1 MSELARRAALIFNPA
16 SGQLS
21 NRRAAV
27 VRDAA
32 DVFRAAGFE
41 AKLLETDGPGSAGEI
56 ARRCAEDGFDTVVAC
71 GGDGTVHEVIQSLV
85 GTQVA
90 LGVIPLGTANV
101 MAVNLGLPR
110 APARA
115 ALLLAEARPVRI
127 PVGLIHYLDRE
138 GRPASRYF
146 LVAAGI
152 GPDALMMASLDP
164 WLKRRIGYL
173 LYVIE
178 GFRIWATSRFPL
190 FEVDLDTREDAPEQV
205 EVSELLAVRIPTFG
219 GALGRLVPGAN
230 LLSPRMHL
238 VGFGTR
244 SRFEYLGF
252 VTAAIVGQHNF
263 RHAIRLHEAHAVDC
277 RPHPGHKETI
287 FVEADGELLGTL
299 PARMEMIPDAL
310 TVLVPDGV
318 NL

>member
-1 MSELARRAALIFNPA
+1 MRE
-16 SGQLS
+16 
-21 NRRAAV
+21 
-27 VRDAA
+27 AA
-32 DVFRAAGFE
+32 DVFRAAGFD

-71 GGDGTVHEVIQSLV
+71 GGDGTVHEIAQSLV

-101 MAVNLGLPR
+101 LAVNLGLPR
-110 APARA
+110 SPAKA
-115 ALLLAEARPVRI
+115 ARVLAEAWPVRI
-127 PVGLIHYLDRE
+127 PVGRIHYLNTRGE
-138 GRPASRYF
+138 PASSYF

-152 GPDALMMASLDP
+152 GADALMMASLDP

-178 GFRIWATSRFPL
+178 GFRVWATSRFPL
-190 FEVDLDTREDAPEQV
+190 FEVDLDTREDTPERV

-252 VTAAIVGQHNF
+252 VTAAVVGRHNF
-263 RHAIRLHEAHAVDC
+263 RHAIRLHEAHAVEC

-287 FVEADGELLGTL
+287 YVEADGELLGTL
-299 PARMEMIPDAL
+299 PARMEVVLDAL
-310 TVLVPDGV
+310 TVLVPYGAT
-318 NL
+318 L